1 MALMEFSQN
10 NDKVTVTVPNVE
22 ASNQPETIFTGSK
35 KAHLKECVLI
45 IDHETG
51 EITLERL
58 THSINVKKT
67 RVEGSSKSQSLQNA
81 SSTPTSSSPSSGHTT
96 SKPSRLPPDDDID
109 DFLSF

>member
-1 MALMEFSQN
+1 MAVMEFSQN

-67 RVEGSSKSQSLQNA
+67 RVEGSSKSLQNA
-81 SSTPTSSSPSSGHTT
+81 SSTPTSSSPAPSSGQT
-96 SKPSRLPPDDDID
+96 SKPRLPPPDDID